1 MGKVERWVAGKMY
14 LLVMGNVF
22 DTDRVIHQR
31 YDLKVPPPYPSLR
44 PTPAYALP
52 QPTPYPRLR
61 PQGAPPSTLPNAVT
75 RTQDTIQAAP
85 PLCLACGT
93 QKQ

>member
-31 YDLKVPPPYPSLR
+31 YDLQVPP
-44 PTPAYALP
+44 
-52 QPTPYPRLR
+52 PYPRLR
-61 PQGAPPSTLPNAVT
+61 PTPGYALKAPRPPPFPTPSP
-75 RTQDTIQAAP
+75 AP
-85 PLCLACGT
+85 KTPYNPRRPYV
-93 QKQ
+93 